1 MSPPCDEEWGRVAA
15 DAKLDPKLEGEGK
28 AKTEKFLVQRICKQ
42 IKGFPGYALV
52 RKVAVTREKWTIDN
66 GLITPTLKLKR
77 NAIFKK
83 YANAIDD
90 MYKGHV
96 L

>member
-1 MSPPCDEEWGRVAA
+1 MVLNDEEWGRVAT
-15 DAKLDPKLEGEGK
+15 DSKLDAKLEGEGK
-28 AKTEKFLVQRICKQ
+28 EKSEKYLVQRICKQ

-52 RKVAVTREKWTIDN
+52 RKVAVAREKWTIDN
-66 GLITPTLKLKR
+66 GMITPTLKLRR
-77 NAIFKK
+77 NAIFQK
-83 YANAIDD
+83 YATAIDN